1 MKNRLTTC
9 THCGT
14 CYACGHKLKDGNMTD
29 YFSSF
34 RSLLRQILRSLVLLN
49 QQFSFL
55 KTTSL
60 NTRKSSSRAVLVFCR
75 NTFAINYCCS
85 FIQRYVQVCM
95 MLDRCQVSES
105 LTSIIPEPLLL
116 TSPSLMSRD
125 TETNPYKV
133 SSELHSLICLKVV
146 FTWNLWDDLS

>member
-1 MKNRLTTC
+1 
-9 THCGT
+9 
-14 CYACGHKLKDGNMTD
+14 
-29 YFSSF
+29 
-34 RSLLRQILRSLVLLN
+34 
-49 QQFSFL
+49 
-55 KTTSL
+55 
-60 NTRKSSSRAVLVFCR
+60 
-75 NTFAINYCCS
+75 
-85 FIQRYVQVCM
+85 

-146 FTWNLWDDLS
+146 FTWNLWDDLSKLHAFVGISVNIQATAFS